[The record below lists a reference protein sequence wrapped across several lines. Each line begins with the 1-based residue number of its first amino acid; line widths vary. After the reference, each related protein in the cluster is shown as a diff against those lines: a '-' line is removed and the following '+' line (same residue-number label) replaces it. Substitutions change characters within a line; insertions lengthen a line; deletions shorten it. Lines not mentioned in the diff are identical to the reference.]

1 MDEISQWF
9 EQEFGHLGFMVTPAI
24 YNPDDFTPIRGVLF
38 RHPRINGGHT
48 FKTNLRITPELANDI
63 SGGFVHLPD
72 PVLVHK
78 QLLTEAVNTFLESHG
93 LSLYSLTDFKPIKKI
108 SKLKL

>member
-9 EQEFGHLGFMVTPAI
+9 EQEFGHLGFIVSPLMYDPENFI
-24 YNPDDFTPIRGVLF
+24 PHRGVLF
-38 RHPRINGGHT
+38 RHPQINGGHT
-48 FKTNLRITPELANDI
+48 FKTHLRITPGLANDL
-63 SGGFVHLPD
+63 SGGFGHLPD
-72 PVLVHK
+72 PVLEHK

-93 LSLYSLTDFKPIKKI
+93 LPLDGLTDFKPIKKI

>member
-9 EQEFGHLGFMVTPAI
+9 EGEFGHLGFIVSQLT
-24 YNPDDFTPIRGVLF
+24 YNPENFIPHRGVLF

-48 FKTNLRITPELANDI
+48 FKTHLRITPDLVNDL
-63 SGGFVHLPD
+63 SGGFD
-72 PVLVHK
+72 PVLEYK
-78 QLLTEAVNTFLESHG
+78 QLLTEAVNTFLELHG